1 MVTYHRVLL
10 FIIGSRLVD
19 IKDWEKISNSF
30 VGKRIQIE
38 ERSIARQELRKLFGK
53 IVVQI
58 GGNSVF
64 PIISGALAPH
74 KIQVA
79 ESNLEPNRH
88 CHLVNA
94 EFGNLPFGSDSVDIC
109 VLQHSLEYCDSPH
122 QVLREAVRIL
132 RPGGRLLVFGF
143 NPRSLWRF
151 RLKNGVFSQSLLNTS
166 IS

>member
-1 MVTYHRVLL
+1 LSFKKPIIYSLNITLKIVYGNIPHC
-10 FIIGSRLVD
+10 FAFNIGSSLVD

-58 GGNSVF
+58 GGNSDF

-94 EFGNLPFGSDSVDIC
+94 EFGNLPFGSESVDIC

-143 NPRSLWRF
+143 NPRS
-151 RLKNGVFSQSLLNTS
+151 
-166 IS
+166 